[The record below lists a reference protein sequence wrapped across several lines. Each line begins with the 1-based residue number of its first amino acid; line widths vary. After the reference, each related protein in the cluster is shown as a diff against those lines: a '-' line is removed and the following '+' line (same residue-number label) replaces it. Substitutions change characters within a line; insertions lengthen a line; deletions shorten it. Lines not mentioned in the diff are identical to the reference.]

1 MTHSS
6 TDQSEVSLGDMPE
19 LRRRL
24 TWRNVLAHPGKALK
38 RMARS
43 AWRAVFPERQIFFRI
58 RSEIDYVTLTPGR
71 QIAMYA
77 GGLALVGWLAYS
89 TLHVLAFDWMVDRQA
104 RSADEAWTAYAR
116 VDGERSRLE
125 TRRAELRK
133 QIQDLEVTL
142 AVVQVS
148 QEKLLARVTRQA
160 DTRIGESSR
169 LLAMT
174 GLDVGSLMEA
184 AERREADRAIQ
195 LAANNG
201 VSVGGLGRG
210 GPFISASQR
219 GKIEPLRVKVADLE
233 ERLIQT
239 QRLRKLLKA
248 LPLASPVD
256 FYRQTSTFGPRN
268 DPFFRR
274 VSRHN
279 GLDMANKIGT
289 PIYAPGPGEVVFS
302 GWNGRYGRM
311 IEIDHGY
318 GVRTRYGHLDEL
330 QVEVGDKVTF
340 RQQIAKMGNSGR
352 STGPHLHYEVL
363 VNGVPTD
370 PGKLLEA
377 GKFFFKTD
385 SAVRARK
392 VKSTVSREP
401 GANGSSSGS

>member
-1 MTHSS
+1 MTNCKTSV
-6 TDQSEVSLGDMPE
+6 TEIDAGILPEV
-19 LRRRL
+19 RRRL
-24 TWRNVLAHPGKALK
+24 TWRHILASPGRSLK
-38 RMARS
+38 RMARDLKS
-43 AWRAVFPERQIFFRI
+43 AVLPERQIFFRI

-71 QIAMYA
+71 QLAMFA
-77 GGLALVGWLAYS
+77 GGIAVAGWLAYS
-89 TLHVLAFDWMVDRQA
+89 TLHVFAFDWMVQRQA
-104 RSADEAWTAYAR
+104 RSASEAWSAYAR
-116 VDGERSRLE
+116 VDGERGLIE
-125 TRRAELRK
+125 TRAAQLRK

-160 DTRIGESSR
+160 DTRIGETSR

-174 GLDVGSLMEA
+174 GLNVDSLMEA
-184 AERREADRAIQ
+184 AERRETDREIR
-195 LAANNG
+195 LASSNG

-210 GPFISASQR
+210 GPFISAGQR

-233 ERLIQT
+233 ERLVQSE
-239 QRLRKLLKA
+239 RMHKLLKA

-256 FYRQTSTFGPRN
+256 HYRQTSTFGPRR

-274 VSRHN
+274 IGRHN
-279 GLDMANKIGT
+279 GLDMANVAGT
-289 PIYAPGPGEVVFS
+289 EIFAPGPGEIVFA

-311 IEIDHGY
+311 IEIDHGF
-318 GVRTRYGHLDEL
+318 GVRTRYGHLQEILVEL
-330 QVEVGDKVTF
+330 GDKVAF
-340 RQQIAKMGNSGR
+340 RQEIAKMGSSGR

-385 SAVRARK
+385 SAARIIPASSK
-392 VKSTVSREP
+392 EPREP
-401 GANGSSSGS
+401 GAKGASTGG